1 VSEQPTAP
9 PPVHPL
15 IGEAMKKAGL
25 VWIAAPEQPAVG
37 AWYVWDGAVAHV
49 LTGPGEQQLPGL
61 AEARGCTVA
70 VRSNDHGGRILTW
83 AADVTRVTPNS
94 TDWPEVTAAL
104 VAKRL
109 NLRDHDGAPQRW
121 AAECA
126 VLRLVPVGVVES
138 GSGLADD
145 GDRAAPRP
153 TPATTPVRLPYV
165 FGRRRRQRLA
175 ARGRHRATDT

>member
-1 VSEQPTAP
+1 MVEPPADP

-25 VWIAAPEQPAVG
+25 IWVAAPGQPPVG
-37 AWYVWDGAVAHV
+37 AWYVWDGTVAHV
-49 LTGPGEQQLPGL
+49 LTGPGEQQVPGL
-61 AEARGCTVA
+61 AEAGECTVA
-70 VRSNDHGGRILTW
+70 VRSNDHGGRIVTW
-83 AADVTRVTPNS
+83 SADVLRLSPDS
-94 TDWPEVTAAL
+94 PDWAEVTAAL

-126 VLRLVPVGVVES
+126 VLRLVPVDVLES
-138 GSGLADD
+138 GARMGD
-145 GDRAAPRP
+145 GGERAAPRP

-165 FGRRRRQRLA
+165 FGARRRRRLA
-175 ARGRHRATDT
+175 ARDRPGG